1 MLSLP
6 TASALVGYGER
17 PADAR
22 CHQRAYARGASSGQ
36 ILTDLSR
43 NNNLLQVLVVS
54 YMLPIHRNASDARV

>member
-1 MLSLP
+1 MLWP
-6 TASALVGYGER
+6 LVGYGER

-22 CHQRAYARGASSGQ
+22 HQRAYEREGQFARP
-36 ILTDLSR
+36 DLSR